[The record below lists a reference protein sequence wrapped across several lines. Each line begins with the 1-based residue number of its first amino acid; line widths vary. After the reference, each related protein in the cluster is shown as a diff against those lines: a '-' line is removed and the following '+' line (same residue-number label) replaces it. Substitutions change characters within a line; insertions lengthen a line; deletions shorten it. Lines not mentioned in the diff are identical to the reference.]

1 VDLAGPRELL
11 YASVKALE
19 VAVVETRLESV
30 FEVSIEDMQID
41 NQLPNPPF
49 PVLLGAATAEG
60 ERFLHLRT
68 VRGAFVGPSPHFSLG
83 GIFFFFFFFF
93 FLLITFLL
101 SRLTF
106 CLKIN

>member
-68 VRGAFVGPSPHFSLG
+68 VRALDAATIPHYTFACQ
-83 GIFFFFFFFF
+83 IFFFFFFFF
-93 FLLITFLL
+93 
-101 SRLTF
+101 
-106 CLKIN
+106 C